1 MAKRIKRS
9 NELIPVDD
17 SDNELFDTLSEN
29 SPEPLVLSYLPSF
42 FTTASLPFRN
52 LNKKEFIRK
61 ASNGISLILN
71 SPFNVPYGKYGI
83 YVKYGK
89 NGKKIFCSVIRK
101 NQQMLIFLY
110 F

>member
-29 SPEPLVLSYLPSF
+29 NPEPLVLSYLPSF

-61 ASNGISLILN
+61 S
-71 SPFNVPYGKYGI
+71 
-83 YVKYGK
+83 
-89 NGKKIFCSVIRK
+89 KIEINNNTLWIINLS
-101 NQQMLIFLY
+101 Q
-110 F
+110 